1 MRYRHTKRMALKQP
15 HWKSNPFVLIVG
27 VAQTRFS
34 RSQLAKLGLW
44 GQTIEAAEATKPF
57 FSKRERIPR
66 RFQIA
71 QASKWPGKAMMAN
84 LLRLM
89 AACCRL
95 MARDII
101 CVPSTWAEPDTHVA
115 EPAERQKVYRIF
127 SCNCYAR
134 EFTKCLREQDMYA
147 LENRQ

>member
-1 MRYRHTKRMALKQP
+1 MLHPSKPHLTKPKPFLLSKTYSLSPSLIRYRHTERMALKQP

-101 CVPSTWAEPDTHVA
+101 CVPST
-115 EPAERQKVYRIF
+115 
-127 SCNCYAR
+127 
-134 EFTKCLREQDMYA
+134 
-147 LENRQ
+147 